1 MRMLFKGLLVVGLA
15 SAGVVAAAHAGV
27 FGGQSEHGFNAA
39 SLDADGD
46 GVISMSELDA
56 HADQLFAHTDAN
68 KDGSLSGDELRALH
82 AMMAG
87 AGVSPPQGHAAPS
100 SVTQA
105 EFRAGLRSHA
115 GQLDADKDGRLTVAE
130 LGAAMRGGGHGDSH
144 TGAQGH

>member
-1 MRMLFKGLLVVGLA
+1 MRMLFKGLLLAGLA
-15 SAGVVAAAHAGV
+15 SAGVVVAAHAGQS
-27 FGGQSEHGFNAA
+27 GGHGFNPA

-82 AMMAG
+82 AMMQS
-87 AGVSPPQGHAAPS
+87 AGVSPPHGGDHTPPS
-100 SVTQA
+100 SVSQA

-115 GQLDADKDGRLTVAE
+115 VQLDADKDGRLTVAE
-130 LGAAMRGGGHGDSH
+130 LGAAMH
-144 TGAQGH
+144 GAQGH